1 MRAVRIAFS
10 FVLLAVC
17 LHLPHALAQ
26 QESASAPT
34 KLANR
39 DTAGASSPALN
50 AGAGSAPKSYA
61 ADSTESVP
69 KSDLVSE
76 DWSVLKVTHLP
87 PEYLPGDTEELGT
100 ADAPGFTREI
110 VQAHWRDHDPIDLYV
125 MRPKGIKKPPVILYL
140 YSYASKTTDH
150 YKNLELGKVLT
161 QYGFAA
167 VGFESALTGERYH
180 DLPQT
185 KWFVSELQQSL
196 GSTVHDVQLILDYL
210 EKRGDIDMTRVGMFG
225 DGSGATI
232 AILAA
237 AADPRIQA
245 VDLLNP
251 WGDWPDWFA
260 QTVMIQEKERADYLK
275 PNFLSSVENLD
286 PVKWLPELKTRR
298 VRLQYILQG
307 IAVTPRTAMERVEAA
322 APPNVRIVH
331 YENTHEFLLN
341 VALKGTGLDWIK
353 EQLGADIPP
362 HGETNTA
369 SQSSGAAKPS
379 ER

>member
-1 MRAVRIAFS
+1 MNSVRIAF
-10 FVLLAVC
+10 FFFLLLTLC
-17 LHLPHALAQ
+17 SQSPHALAQ
-26 QESASAPT
+26 RESTPAPASP
-34 KLANR
+34 NHE
-39 DTAGASSPALN
+39 TAGAASPSQEA
-50 AGAGSAPKSYA
+50 A
-61 ADSTESVP
+61 ADGAPDKAARRGAKSTL
-69 KSDLVSE
+69 KAE
-76 DWSVLKVTHLP
+76 DWSILPVEQVP
-87 PEYLPGDTEELGT
+87 PEYLPGDTEVLGT
-100 ADAPGFTREI
+100 ADAPGFTQEI
-110 VQAHWRDHDPIDLYV
+110 VHALWRDHDPIDLYV

-180 DLPQT
+180 DVPQK

-210 EKRGDIDMTRVGMFG
+210 EKRGDVDTTRVGMFG

-237 AADPRIQA
+237 AADPRIKA

-260 QTVMIQEKERADYLK
+260 QTGMIKEKERADYLK
-275 PNFLSSVENLD
+275 PEFLKSVQNLD
-286 PVKWLPELKTRR
+286 PVKWLPELKTRQ
-298 VRLQYILQG
+298 VRLQYILNG
-307 IAVTPRTAMERVEAA
+307 IGVTPRTAMEHVEAA
-322 APPNVRIVH
+322 APPNVRIVR
-331 YENTHEFLLN
+331 YENTHEFLQS
-341 VALKGTGLDWIK
+341 VALKGIALDWIK
-353 EQLGADIPP
+353 QQLGANIPP
-362 HGETNTA
+362 REETNTA
-369 SQSSGAAKPS
+369 SQSAPAAKTS